1 MSKSTRIHLPPL
13 YFNEYFS
20 HILLTLR
27 SPDEVENM
35 KRIGNSTADTIYGSS
50 AAMKSLPPPDAPH
63 NQWLE
68 FFRDKYERRKWA
80 DTTTLP
86 RSLAGLDQG
95 PIVNEVEQ
103 QKVVTK
109 DLLGLGEMNSASQ
122 FNRDSSS
129 NDFFSQF
136 NL

>member
-1 MSKSTRIHLPPL
+1 
-13 YFNEYFS
+13 
-20 HILLTLR
+20 
-27 SPDEVENM
+27 
-35 KRIGNSTADTIYGSS
+35 
-50 AAMKSLPPPDAPH
+50 MKSLPPPDAPH

>member
-86 RSLAGLDQG
+86 RSLAGLIRGQ
-95 PIVNEVEQ
+95 
-103 QKVVTK
+103 
-109 DLLGLGEMNSASQ
+109 
-122 FNRDSSS
+122 
-129 NDFFSQF
+129 
-136 NL
+136 